1 MINFV
6 KKSGMKKLIMFS
18 LMAAISLAACSQEKQ
33 SAASQPSGETAA
45 VAVSDYKPVEMNTQ
59 MFIDR
64 VVDFKNAKEWDYKGD
79 KPAVI
84 DFYATWCGPCKKLSP
99 ILDELSSEYA
109 GNVLFYKVDVDREQE
124 LAGAFGIQSIPMVLL
139 IPKEGKPYVVQGL
152 RPKAELKEAIDSVLL
167 K

>member
-1 MINFV
+1 MV
-6 KKSGMKKLIMFS
+6 
-18 LMAAISLAACSQEKQ
+18 ACSQEKQ

-45 VAVSDYKPVEMNTQ
+45 AAVSDYKPVEMNTQ

-124 LAGAFGIQSIPMVLL
+124 LAGVFGIQSIPMVLL

>member
-45 VAVSDYKPVEMNTQ
+45 AVSDYKPVEMNTQ

>member
-1 MINFV
+1 
-6 KKSGMKKLIMFS
+6 MKKLMMFS

-45 VAVSDYKPVEMNTQ
+45 AAVSDYKPVEMNTQ

>member
-1 MINFV
+1 MV
-6 KKSGMKKLIMFS
+6 
-18 LMAAISLAACSQEKQ
+18 ACSQEKQ

-45 VAVSDYKPVEMNTQ
+45 AAVSDYKPVEMNTQ
-59 MFIDR
+59 MFIDQ

>member
-1 MINFV
+1 M
-6 KKSGMKKLIMFS
+6 
-18 LMAAISLAACSQEKQ
+18 AACSQEKQ

-45 VAVSDYKPVEMNTQ
+45 AAVSDYKPVEMNTQ

-109 GNVLFYKVDVDREQE
+109 GNVQFYKVDVDREQE

>member
-45 VAVSDYKPVEMNTQ
+45 AAVSDYKPVEMNTQ

-124 LAGAFGIQSIPMVLL
+124 LAGVFGIQSIPMVLL

>member
-1 MINFV
+1 M
-6 KKSGMKKLIMFS
+6 
-18 LMAAISLAACSQEKQ
+18 AACSQEKQ

-45 VAVSDYKPVEMNTQ
+45 SAVSDYKPVEMNTQ

>member
-45 VAVSDYKPVEMNTQ
+45 AAVSDYKPVEMNTQ

>member
-1 MINFV
+1 M
-6 KKSGMKKLIMFS
+6 
-18 LMAAISLAACSQEKQ
+18 AACSQEKQ

-45 VAVSDYKPVEMNTQ
+45 AAVSDYKPVEMNTQ

-64 VVDFKNAKEWDYKGD
+64 VVDFKNAEEWDYKGD

>member
-1 MINFV
+1 MV
-6 KKSGMKKLIMFS
+6 
-18 LMAAISLAACSQEKQ
+18 ACSQEKQ

-45 VAVSDYKPVEMNTQ
+45 AAVSDYKPVEMNTQ

>member
-1 MINFV
+1 
-6 KKSGMKKLIMFS
+6 MKKLIMFS

-45 VAVSDYKPVEMNTQ
+45 AAVSDYKPVEMNTQ

-124 LAGAFGIQSIPMVLL
+124 LAGVFGIQSIPMVLL

>member
-1 MINFV
+1 MV
-6 KKSGMKKLIMFS
+6 
-18 LMAAISLAACSQEKQ
+18 ACSQEKQ
-33 SAASQPSGETAA
+33 SAASQPSGETVAA
-45 VAVSDYKPVEMNTQ
+45 AVSDYKPVEMNTQ

>member
-1 MINFV
+1 M
-6 KKSGMKKLIMFS
+6 
-18 LMAAISLAACSQEKQ
+18 AACSQEKQ
-33 SAASQPSGETAA
+33 SASSQPSGETAA
-45 VAVSDYKPVEMNTQ
+45 AAVSDYKPVEMNTQ

-99 ILDELSSEYA
+99 ILDELSSEYV

>member
-1 MINFV
+1 MV
-6 KKSGMKKLIMFS
+6 
-18 LMAAISLAACSQEKQ
+18 ACSQEKQ
-33 SAASQPSGETAA
+33 SASSQPSGETAA
-45 VAVSDYKPVEMNTQ
+45 AAVSDYKPVEMNTQ

>member
-1 MINFV
+1 
-6 KKSGMKKLIMFS
+6 MKKLIMFS

-45 VAVSDYKPVEMNTQ
+45 AAVSDYKPVEMDTQ

>member
-1 MINFV
+1 
-6 KKSGMKKLIMFS
+6 MKKLIMFS

-45 VAVSDYKPVEMNTQ
+45 AAVSDYKPVEMNTQ

-64 VVDFKNAKEWDYKGD
+64 VVDFKNAEEWDYKGD

>member
-1 MINFV
+1 M
-6 KKSGMKKLIMFS
+6 
-18 LMAAISLAACSQEKQ
+18 AACSQEKQ

>member
-33 SAASQPSGETAA
+33 SASSQPSGETAA
-45 VAVSDYKPVEMNTQ
+45 AAVSDYKPVEMNTQ

>member
-1 MINFV
+1 
-6 KKSGMKKLIMFS
+6 MKKLIMFS
-18 LMAAISLAACSQEKQ
+18 LMAAISLVACSQEKQ
-33 SAASQPSGETAA
+33 SASSQPSGETAA
-45 VAVSDYKPVEMNTQ
+45 AAVSDYKPVEMNTQ

>member
-18 LMAAISLAACSQEKQ
+18 LMAAISLVACSQEKQ
-33 SAASQPSGETAA
+33 SASSQPSGETAA
-45 VAVSDYKPVEMNTQ
+45 AAVSDYKPVEMNTQ

>member
-1 MINFV
+1 M
-6 KKSGMKKLIMFS
+6 
-18 LMAAISLAACSQEKQ
+18 AACSQEKQ
-33 SAASQPSGETAA
+33 SASSQPSGETAA
-45 VAVSDYKPVEMNTQ
+45 AAVSDYKPVEMNTQ

-152 RPKAELKEAIDSVLL
+152 LPKAELKEAIDSVLL

>member
-1 MINFV
+1 
-6 KKSGMKKLIMFS
+6 MKKLIMFS
-18 LMAAISLAACSQEKQ
+18 LMAAISLVACSQEKQ

-45 VAVSDYKPVEMNTQ
+45 AAVSDYKPVEMNTQ

-124 LAGAFGIQSIPMVLL
+124 LAGVFGIQSIPMVLL

>member
-6 KKSGMKKLIMFS
+6 KKSGTKKLMMFS

-45 VAVSDYKPVEMNTQ
+45 AAVSDYKPVEMNTQ

>member
-1 MINFV
+1 M
-6 KKSGMKKLIMFS
+6 
-18 LMAAISLAACSQEKQ
+18 AACSQEKQ
-33 SAASQPSGETAA
+33 SASSQPSGETAA
-45 VAVSDYKPVEMNTQ
+45 AAVSDYKPVEMNTQ

-64 VVDFKNAKEWDYKGD
+64 VVDFKNAEEWDYKGD

>member
-1 MINFV
+1 
-6 KKSGMKKLIMFS
+6 MKKLMMFS

-33 SAASQPSGETAA
+33 SASSQPSGETAA
-45 VAVSDYKPVEMNTQ
+45 AAVSDYKPVEMNTQ

>member
-45 VAVSDYKPVEMNTQ
+45 SAVSDYKPVEMNTQ

>member
-1 MINFV
+1 MV
-6 KKSGMKKLIMFS
+6 
-18 LMAAISLAACSQEKQ
+18 ACSQEKQ

-45 VAVSDYKPVEMNTQ
+45 AAVSDYKPVEMNTQ

-64 VVDFKNAKEWDYKGD
+64 VVDFKHAKEWDYKGD

>member
-1 MINFV
+1 M
-6 KKSGMKKLIMFS
+6 
-18 LMAAISLAACSQEKQ
+18 AACSQEKQ

-45 VAVSDYKPVEMNTQ
+45 AAVSDYKPVEMNTQ

>member
-1 MINFV
+1 
-6 KKSGMKKLIMFS
+6 MKKLIMFS
-18 LMAAISLAACSQEKQ
+18 LMAAISLVACSQEKQ

-45 VAVSDYKPVEMNTQ
+45 AAVSDYKPVEMNTQ

>member
-1 MINFV
+1 M
-6 KKSGMKKLIMFS
+6 
-18 LMAAISLAACSQEKQ
+18 AACSQEKQ

-45 VAVSDYKPVEMNTQ
+45 AAVSDYKPVEMNTQ

-79 KPAVI
+79 RPAVI